1 MAVPPS
7 APQSRPAQPTQPER
21 ATSHTT
27 VAQSP
32 TIPVTKPAAAPARI
46 WVTNDPAQVFKAP
59 SWSVAIAPLWAKV
72 QALPQLPPRTQLWGL
87 NKSTIPTA
95 PQPSTGNVSKQ
106 ILTAESVSSHP
117 PATHHATGPSIP
129 AATKVAQVSSTEN
142 SIQAVVGLLA
152 SLHVSEPTT
161 WAWSEPSI
169 FGQYMD
175 KDKTSVFQVGL
186 ANAANTRLPGGD
198 LGGGLREIKPMQA
211 TQKAAVVPPKRAVQ
225 DKEPQALSSIAADTR
240 LPGSGSHGDQND
252 IEPQQDTQKAAIA
265 QRLGELPTA
274 EANGSFSSIPNAV
287 TEKQPSGALGAQ
299 EKSAGTS
306 PVGQTQVSFP
316 DTTQT
321 TTAMGAEEPQ
331 PTDKGNDVAVQGQF
345 NLSTSTFRLETV
357 PQHFA
362 QVNNPFLNA
371 ATPPASNG
379 PTTVQQLGSQEPVS
393 EASTANGVA
402 SQEQAYEV
410 GSDDD
415 PNVDVNF
422 DFGKHFK
429 RTAAPGAG
437 VSSTPPASTASAAL
451 PTEGSPLAEA
461 PATSEASPAA
471 EITPPAQAPLPPIA
485 PAGPIAQASAPV
497 SAASF
502 PFTAPPPPPTGFEFS
517 AAGPP
522 SKPKGNPRGKNKRR
536 RDRETECM
544 CDEDDAHYTK
554 TIVYWHPGLMM
565 TMGHQYE
572 RRRALL
578 AALKAKPHVTYDEEY
593 AMNMMDEMFY
603 EILPRLAS
611 ELLFPTPKCKLADQE
626 DEAKCFVDS
635 MLEDELN
642 EKSFDLVQEAY
653 EPRFGVKFRLWR
665 EHLFDI
671 FSDWYLKILSPA
683 LPDLVHNMTLDEIK
697 DLSEILWD
705 NIWKY
710 MDDHPPRNKL

>member
-1 MAVPPS
+1 MNRIIKGRFHIASRCMAIGSAVSSSGGQHFHDVDVDGDLAMDMGIDTNNGADTLPIFYTPPAS
-7 APQSRPAQPTQPER
+7 FASGPSTPRSVFSRTPSTPQSSISSFSQTFDKTPCPANN
-21 ATSHTT
+21 A
-27 VAQSP
+27 
-32 TIPVTKPAAAPARI
+32 
-46 WVTNDPAQVFKAP
+46 F
-59 SWSVAIAPLWAKV
+59 APLPDFSDKM
-72 QALPQLPPRTQLWGL
+72 
-87 NKSTIPTA
+87 
-95 PQPSTGNVSKQ
+95 
-106 ILTAESVSSHP
+106 E
-117 PATHHATGPSIP
+117 
-129 AATKVAQVSSTEN
+129 
-142 SIQAVVGLLA
+142 
-152 SLHVSEPTT
+152 
-161 WAWSEPSI
+161 EPSI

-175 KDKTSVFQVGL
+175 KDKSSVFQVGL

-211 TQKAAVVPPKRAVQ
+211 TQKAAVVPPKPAVQ

-252 IEPQQDTQKAAIA
+252 IEPQQGTQKAAIA

-274 EANGSFSSIPNAV
+274 EANGSSSSVPNAV
-287 TEKQPSGALGAQ
+287 TEKQPSRALGAQ
-299 EKSAGTS
+299 ENSAGTS

-331 PTDKGNDVAVQGQF
+331 PTDKGNDVAIQGQF

-429 RTAAPGAG
+429 R
-437 VSSTPPASTASAAL
+437 
-451 PTEGSPLAEA
+451 
-461 PATSEASPAA
+461 
-471 EITPPAQAPLPPIA
+471 
-485 PAGPIAQASAPV
+485 
-497 SAASF
+497 
-502 PFTAPPPPPTGFEFS
+502 
-517 AAGPP
+517 
-522 SKPKGNPRGKNKRR
+522 
-536 RDRETECM
+536 
-544 CDEDDAHYTK
+544 
-554 TIVYWHPGLMM
+554 LMM